1 MKFFQIIKDHI
12 TMVLMDS
19 QNRKIGLR
27 GGLEKTLWYV
37 RLDLWWVGFR
47 IS

>member
-1 MKFFQIIKDHI
+1 MTF
-12 TMVLMDS
+12 TMIHMDS
-19 QNRKIGLR
+19 RNRMFRPISIGLNDAR
-27 GGLEKTLWYV
+27 WYV

>member
-1 MKFFQIIKDHI
+1 MKAWTFIKDHF
-12 TMVLMDS
+12 TMVPMDS